1 MAEEELRSRNDQ
13 LERELQE
20 HSRDL
25 SHKASAFNLAT
36 EKIERETKT
45 LKKKLSDARS
55 TNKAQTAQLEDQ
67 NKQFF
72 EFK

>member
-1 MAEEELRSRNDQ
+1 VAEEELRGRNDQ

-20 HSRDL
+20 LLQSVG
-25 SHKASAFNLAT
+25 HKASAFNLAT
-36 EKIERETKT
+36 EKIERDTKQ

-67 NKQFF
+67 NK
-72 EFK
+72 